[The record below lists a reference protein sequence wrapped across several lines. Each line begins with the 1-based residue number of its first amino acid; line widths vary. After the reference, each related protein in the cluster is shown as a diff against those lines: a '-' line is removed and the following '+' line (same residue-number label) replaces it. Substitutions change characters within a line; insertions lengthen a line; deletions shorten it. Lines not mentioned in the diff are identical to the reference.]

1 MGGIKYAVRFPAL
14 QNINTASTVS
24 MFSENAVASTE
35 KVFLKAFNVLDSL
48 TGLVIQ
54 KSRTSELGKRLNAQ
68 KRALDAEIDNGIE
81 QLKIQYEE
89 ESKRLQIK
97 IKNAKEEM
105 ELQLMKL
112 KVETAKRAEEFSF
125 SYEEYMKSNQLFKKV
140 IIREK
145 VFLEEA
151 QAYIELLGDD
161 FSNRREY
168 ILYCDQ
174 ERKSLE
180 LIDEYLKLMI

>member
-1 MGGIKYAVRFPAL
+1 MRGIKYAVRFPAF
-14 QNINTASTVS
+14 QNINMASTVS
-24 MFSENAVASTE
+24 VFSKNAVESTKE
-35 KVFLKAFNVLDSL
+35 IFFKTFNVLDSL

-68 KRALDAEIDNGIE
+68 RRALDAEIDNGIE

-97 IKNAKEEM
+97 IKNAKQEM
-105 ELQLMKL
+105 DLQLIKL
-112 KVETAKRAEEFSF
+112 KVETAKRAEEFSI
-125 SYEEYMKSNQLFKKV
+125 SYEEYMKSSKLFKEI

-145 VFLEEA
+145 SFLEEV
-151 QAYIELLGDD
+151 QNYIELLGDD

-168 ILYCDQ
+168 ILYCDC

-180 LIDEYLKLMI
+180 LIDKYLKLMI